1 MDAFG
6 PGILKVTRTDVANST
21 PIDLGFAQELSID
34 FAGTIKEL
42 YGNLQLPLDAA
53 RGTIKVNAK
62 AKAAVISGTAWNNLF
77 FGNSFSAGTV
87 NWAPN
92 ENHNVPGVSTYTI
105 TVTNSGTFLTDL
117 GVTYAATGLQFI
129 KVTSLTAV
137 GQYTVAAGVY
147 TFYSGD
153 ANANVNITYAYTVAG
168 SGQTLTLANQLI
180 GSAPIFQLDYYTTR
194 NNLPLIAT
202 FYQGQ
207 ASKMGIAFKLEDF
220 LMPEFELSLFANA
233 AGNLGKLYFP
243 QIN

>member
-21 PIDLGFAQELSID
+21 PIDLGFAQELAID

-77 FGNSFSAGTV
+77 FGNSFTANASIL
-87 NWAPN
+87 WAVN
-92 ENHNVPGVSTYTI
+92 ENHAGATS
-105 TVTNSGTFLTDL
+105 VTATQAANYSADL
-117 GVTYAATGLQFI
+117 GVTYAATGLPLI
-129 KVTSLTAV
+129 KVASGPAT
-137 GQYTVAAGVY
+137 GQYSVNVGTGVY
-147 TFYSGD
+147 TFAAGD
-153 ANANVNITYAYTVAG
+153 VGVAG
-168 SGQTLTLANQLI
+168 GLNLTYSYTTTTGQTLTLANQLI

-207 ASKMGIAFKLEDF
+207 ASKLGMAFKLEDF